1 MHIKTVLKR
10 TAAILLA
17 ALTVFPLVSCQK
29 IPKSTREEKTAVL
42 TVDEFSV
49 PYEQVRYVVRNYMAG
64 YGDDAF
70 WTEEKAEELSEEI
83 LADTYETLRQQYA
96 ILSLAKKYGIE
107 RTDSAIGE
115 LVDSQMTAVIEGYG
129 GEKAYTE
136 ALEAAFMTDSV
147 YRFFLTVN
155 AVSEELYYAMLEK
168 GDLMADGD
176 GLTAVIRSDEFVR
189 VKQILIENGAD
200 DDPAENRETAE
211 KARAR
216 AAAGEDFDALVK
228 EYGEDLYMFNNTDG
242 YYMCRGVWHK
252 AFEDTAFSLGIG
264 EISEV
269 IETDAGYSVLLR
281 CEKEE
286 SYISAHLAELGED
299 YRDAVFSLAIEKT
312 ASEMTVSET
321 EAFQQ
326 YTLLTMD

>member
-242 YYMCRGVWHK
+242 YYICRGVWYK
-252 AFEDTAFSLGIG
+252 EFEDTAFSMQIG
-264 EISEV
+264 EISPI
-269 IETDAGYSVLLR
+269 IETDAGYSILMR
-281 CEKEE
+281 CEKDT
-286 SYISAHLAELGED
+286 SFLDSHFKDLCAD
-299 YRDAVFSLAIEKT
+299 YRDAQFSLQIEAKI
-312 ASEMTVSET
+312 ASMNVT
-321 EAFQQ
+321 ERDILNK
-326 YTLLTMD
+326 YTLLTME